1 MNQPNQHPTMSRR
14 TTNHNVLADFDAAFA
29 NINIAPTAAMDAT
42 LTDAN
47 NGDPPSGLYA
57 AVAQP
62 SHNSVTP
69 LTPILSKLVVRYV
82 TSGATALI
90 DEGGFGPTDDD
101 GYHGRSYSY

>member
-1 MNQPNQHPTMSRR
+1 MLRS

-29 NINIAPTAAMDAT
+29 DIIIAPTSAMDAT

-47 NGDPPSGLYA
+47 NGDPPTTIGLCSRGA
-57 AVAQP
+57 AFSSTTP
-62 SHNSVTP
+62 SRRSP
-69 LTPILSKLVVRYV
+69 QSFRKLVVRYV
-82 TSGATALI
+82 NSGATAPI